1 MFTKKIS
8 EQDALKMS
16 SVTLAFVGDAV
27 YTLFV
32 REKLSLRKDYKSGE
46 LNKMTTSY
54 VRATAQAEK
63 ITALLG
69 NLTENESYVYR
80 RARNAHKPSRAKSA
94 SVSEYNKSTG
104 FEALVGYLY
113 LTGDEERLS
122 YVLNF
127 GEEDENRG

>member
-1 MFTKKIS
+1 MFTKKLS

-32 REKLSLRKDYKSGE
+32 REKLSLGKDYKSGE

-80 RARNAHKPSRAKSA
+80 RARNAHKPSRAKNA

-113 LTGDEERLS
+113 LTGDEERL
-122 YVLNF
+122 L
-127 GEEDENRG
+127 GG

>member
-1 MFTKKIS
+1 MFTKKLS

-27 YTLFV
+27 YALFV
-32 REKLSLRKDYKSGE
+32 REKLSLGKDYKSGE

>member
-1 MFTKKIS
+1 MFTKKLS

-32 REKLSLRKDYKSGE
+32 REKLSLGKDYKSGE

-122 YVLNF
+122 YILNF
-127 GEEDENRG
+127 GEKDENRG

>member
-1 MFTKKIS
+1 MFTKKLS

-32 REKLSLRKDYKSGE
+32 REKLSIGKDYKSGE

>member
-1 MFTKKIS
+1 MFTKKLS

-32 REKLSLRKDYKSGE
+32 REKLSLGKDYKSGE